1 MTTTVLERPINKNA
15 VEDLDL
21 PTEWLGHDV
30 EMRIIDEHKKKIA
43 KEPGVSDE
51 LWEKI
56 RKKATFIKLKT
67 DPKTGTLIIPN
78 DASDDAKEWLT
89 YDD

>member
-43 KEPGVSDE
+43 KESGISDE

-56 RKKATFIKLKT
+56 RKKATFVKLKT
-67 DPKTGTLIIPN
+67 NPKTGAGIVPK
-78 DASDDAKEWLT
+78 DAPQDFKDWVMHG
-89 YDD
+89 